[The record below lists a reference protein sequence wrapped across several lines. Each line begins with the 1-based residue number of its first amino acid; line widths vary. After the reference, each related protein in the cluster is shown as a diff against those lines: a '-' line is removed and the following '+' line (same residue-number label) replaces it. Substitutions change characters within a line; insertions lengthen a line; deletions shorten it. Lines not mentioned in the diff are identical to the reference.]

1 MTAPESKPRAFPGAR
16 WWKFDLHT
24 HTPASADYGKGPYQA
39 ERSQIEPVDWLLGFM
54 RAGIDCVAVTDHNS
68 GDWVDRLKSA
78 LEGLATSGHRDYRH
92 LHLFPG
98 VEITANGGAR
108 ALAIFDSG
116 RGAADVNALLGA
128 VGYRGVR
135 GHKDRAADQSLIEVV
150 QTIAK
155 CGAIAVLANVDGPAG
170 AWNRVTGSN
179 LAALFDCEDLFAME
193 PVEAS
198 ATPPEPYRQRR
209 LAWARVLGSAA
220 HDSAG
225 ETGANAPGSHFTWVK
240 MGEPRLDGLRLA
252 LLDGGGFSIRRS
264 DEADSPDPNVLPS
277 HYIKAIEIDAARY
290 MGRARRERLD
300 FSPWLNALVGG
311 RGTGKSTVVHAL
323 RVAARRDAELTGLD
337 DQSLARRT
345 FERFQRVPS
354 QRSDRGGLTRTTEYL
369 WQVVRD
375 DTRYR
380 VRWHQAA
387 TGVAVEEA
395 TADGWRPSSVQSVE
409 SHRFPLRIF
418 SQGQIGELAGE
429 NQQAL
434 LSVID
439 DAAGTADAK
448 RRLQDAVNEFHTLR
462 ARVRELNAR
471 LAARDGLL
479 VEREDVA
486 RKLARFEAGRHR
498 AVLATYQRRQ
508 SQLQELERQF
518 EVAEEAAGRIDAS
531 AAQLLAADVPDGTFD
546 DSPEDVA
553 ATSTAAAIGAGVN
566 AARAKLEAAAR
577 ELRQLVATE
586 RRALEAGTWRAVAH
600 QAESDYGALVQDLQ
614 AEGISDPR
622 EYDRL
627 TQDGQRLDT
636 ELAGLESLAERRS
649 ELAMQAEQCLDRLL
663 DCRRAVSSARQDFLQ
678 GALAGNRFVRIAV
691 NRYGDD
697 SKVVERSMRE
707 ALNVLDDRFA
717 ADILVEDDD
726 GAKGGVA
733 ELLTE
738 LPSGA
743 APRGDELER
752 RIANWKDRIRAASDG
767 EASGFGGAF
776 SNFLARETRRSPAL
790 LDGLLTWFPEDAL
803 QVDYSPAGDGTAF
816 RSIGQASAGQRAAAM
831 LAFLLAHGDEPLVLD
846 QPEDDLDNH
855 LIYDLVVRQMRENKR
870 RRQIIVVTH
879 NPNIVVNG
887 DAEMLHALDFQNG
900 QCIVTQSGSL
910 QDPAM
915 REEVCRI
922 MEGGREAF
930 ERRYRR
936 LGRE

>member
-1 MTAPESKPRAFPGAR
+1 MTAPESKSHAFPGAR

-24 HTPASADYGKGPYQA
+24 RTPASADYGKGPHQA
-39 ERSQIEPVDWLLGFM
+39 ERRQIEPQDWLLGLM
-54 RAGIDCVAVTDHNS
+54 QAGIDCVAVTDHNS

-78 LEGLATSGHRDYRH
+78 LDRLATRGHPDCRP

-98 VEITANGGAR
+98 VEITAAGGAR
-108 ALAIFDSG
+108 ALAIFGRDSG
-116 RGAADVNALLGA
+116 SADINALLAA

-135 GHKDRAADQSLIEVV
+135 GHSDRTADQSLIEVMQAIV
-150 QTIAK
+150 E
-155 CGAIAVLANVDGPAG
+155 CGAIAVLAHVDGPAG
-170 AWNRVTGSN
+170 AWNRMTGSD
-179 LAALFDCEDLFAME
+179 LAALFDCEHLFAME
-193 PVEAS
+193 VAEAS
-198 ATPPEPYRQRR
+198 ATPPEQYLQRR
-209 LAWARVLGSAA
+209 LTWAKVLGSAS
-220 HDSAG
+220 HDSAS
-225 ETGANAPGSHFTWVK
+225 ETNEPGSQFTWVK

-252 LLDGGGFSIRRS
+252 LLDGDGFSVRRS
-264 DEADSPDPNVLPS
+264 DEAEAPDPNVVPP
-277 HYIKAIEIDAARY
+277 HYIEAIEIDSARY
-290 MGRARRERLD
+290 MGRGRRERLD

-354 QRSDRGGLTRTTEYL
+354 QRSDRGGLTRSTEYL
-369 WQVVRD
+369 WQVVKG

-380 VRWHQAA
+380 VRWRQAA

-395 TADGWRPSSVQSVE
+395 NADGWRPSSVQSVE

-434 LSVID
+434 LGVID

-448 RRLQDAVNEFHTLR
+448 RRLQDAVNEFRTLR

-498 AVLATYQRRQ
+498 AVLAAYQRRRH
-508 SQLQELERQF
+508 QLQELERQF
-518 EVAEEAAGRIDAS
+518 EVAEQTAGRIDVS
-531 AAQLLAADVPDGTFD
+531 AAELLPADVPDGTFD
-546 DSPEDVA
+546 DSPEDAA
-553 ATSTAAAIGAGVN
+553 ATSTIRAVGAGVN
-566 AARAKLEAAAR
+566 AARGKLEAAAR
-577 ELRQLVATE
+577 DLRQLVATE
-586 RRALEAGTWRAVAH
+586 RQALEAGAWRAVAR
-600 QAESDYGALVQDLQ
+600 QAESDYAALVQDLQ

-622 EYDRL
+622 EYGRL
-627 TQDGQRLDT
+627 SQDGQRLDG
-636 ELAGLESLAERRS
+636 ELAHLEALAERRE
-649 ELAMQAEQCLDRLL
+649 ELAMQAEQCLDRVL
-663 DCRRAVSSARQDFLQ
+663 DCRRAISSARQDFLE
-678 GALAGNRFVRIAV
+678 GALARNRFVRIAV

-697 SKVVERSMRE
+697 SKVIERSMRE

-717 ADILVEDDD
+717 ADILLEHED
-726 GAKGGVA
+726 GAKGSVA
-733 ELLTE
+733 ELLTR
-738 LPSGA
+738 LPSDA
-743 APRGDELER
+743 APRDHEMER
-752 RIANWKDRIRAASDG
+752 RIAHWKDRVRAASDG

-803 QVDYSPAGDGTAF
+803 QVEYSPAGDGTDF

-831 LAFLLAHGDEPLVLD
+831 LAFLLAHGNEPLVLD

-887 DAEMLHALDFQNG
+887 DAEMLHALDFRNG

>member
-24 HTPASADYGKGPYQA
+24 RTPASADYGKGADQA
-39 ERSQIEPVDWLLGFM
+39 ERQIEPEDWLLGFM
-54 RAGIDCVAVTDHNS
+54 QAEIDCVAVTDHNS
-68 GDWVDRLKSA
+68 GDWVDKLKSA
-78 LEGLATSGHRDYRH
+78 LARLEASGHLGYRP

-98 VEITANGGAR
+98 VEITANGGVHV
-108 ALAIFDSG
+108 LAIFDRD
-116 RGAADVNALLGA
+116 RGAADINALLGA

-135 GHKDRAADQSLIEVV
+135 GHSDRAADRSPIEVV
-150 QTIAK
+150 QAIAA
-155 CGAIAVLANVDGPAG
+155 CGAIAVLADVDGPEG
-170 AWNRVTGSN
+170 AWNRMTGSS
-179 LAALFDCEDLFAME
+179 LAALLDSDDLFAME
-193 PVEAS
+193 AVEPS
-198 ATPPEPYRQRR
+198 AAPPELYGQRR
-209 LAWARVLGSAA
+209 LAWANVLGS
-220 HDSAG
+220 DSG
-225 ETGANAPGSHFTWVK
+225 GSTSETARLPRSRFTWVK

-264 DEADSPDPNVLPS
+264 DEDESFDPNVLPR
-277 HYIKAIEIDAARY
+277 HYVEAVEIDAARY
-290 MGRARRERLD
+290 MGNGRKERLD

-345 FERFQRVPS
+345 FERFHRVPS
-354 QRSDRGGLTRTTEYL
+354 QRSDRGGLTRSTEYL
-369 WQVVRD
+369 WHVVRD
-375 DTRYR
+375 DIRYR
-380 VRWHQAA
+380 VRWREA
-387 TGVAVEEA
+387 TTGTVVEEA
-395 TADGWRPSSVQSVE
+395 TDNGWRPSSVQSVE

-434 LSVID
+434 LGVID

-448 RRLQDAVNEFHTLR
+448 RRLQDAVNEFRALR
-462 ARVRELNAR
+462 ARVREFNAR
-471 LAARDGLL
+471 LAARDGLV

-486 RKLARFEAGRHR
+486 RKLSRFEAGRHR
-498 AVLATYQRRQ
+498 VVLATYQRRRRQ
-508 SQLQELERQF
+508 QRELERQF
-518 EVAEEAAGRIDAS
+518 DVAAQAAGRIDAS
-531 AAQLLAADVPDGTFD
+531 AAGLLAEDVPDGTFD
-546 DSPEDVA
+546 DSPEDLA
-553 ATSTAAAIGAGVN
+553 ATSTVRALGAGVN

-577 ELRQLVATE
+577 DLRHLVATE
-586 RRALEAGTWRAVAH
+586 RRALEASTWHAVAE
-600 QAESDYGALVQDLQ
+600 QAQADYTALVADLQ
-614 AEGISDPR
+614 AEGISDPS

-627 TQDGQRLDT
+627 TQDGQRLDG
-636 ELAGLESLAERRS
+636 ELADLASLAGQRD
-649 ELAMQAEQCLDRLL
+649 ELATRADECLDRVL

-678 GALAGNRFVRIAV
+678 AALAGNRFVRIAIS
-691 NRYGDD
+691 RYGDD
-697 SKVVERSMRE
+697 DKVIERSMRE

-717 ADILVEDDD
+717 ADILIESED
-726 GAKGGVA
+726 GARGSVA
-733 ELLTE
+733 ELLTQ
-738 LPSGA
+738 LPSGTEA
-743 APRGDELER
+743 RGQELER
-752 RIANWKDRIRAASDG
+752 RIANWKDRIRAASEGD
-767 EASGFGGAF
+767 ASGFGGAF
-776 SNFLARETRRSPAL
+776 SNYLARETERSPAL
-790 LDGLLTWFPEDAL
+790 LDGLLAWFPEDAL
-803 QVDYSPAGDGTAF
+803 QVDYSPAGDGAEF

-887 DAEMLHALDFQNG
+887 DAEMLHALDFHNG
-900 QCIVTQSGSL
+900 QCVVTQSGSL
-910 QDPAM
+910 QDAAM

>member
-1 MTAPESKPRAFPGAR
+1 MTAPESKPHAFPGAR
-16 WWKFDLHT
+16 WWKFDLHA
-24 HTPASADYGKGPYQA
+24 HTPASADYAKGPHRA
-39 ERSQIEPVDWLLGFM
+39 DRSKIEPEDWLLNFM
-54 RAGIDCVAVTDHNS
+54 RAEIDCVAVTDHNS
-68 GDWVDRLKSA
+68 GDWVDKLKSA
-78 LEGLATSGHRDYRH
+78 LDRFASGGHPDYRP

-98 VEITANGGAR
+98 VEVTANGGAR
-108 ALAIFDSG
+108 ALAIFDHD
-116 RGAADVNALLGA
+116 RGAADINTLLGA

-135 GHKDRAADQSLIEVV
+135 GHSDRAADQSLTEVV
-150 QTIAK
+150 QAIAE
-155 CGAIAVLANVDGPAG
+155 CGAIAVLAHVDGPAG
-170 AWNRVTGSN
+170 AWNRMTGSS
-179 LAALFDCEDLFAME
+179 LAALFDCDDLFAME
-193 PVEAS
+193 VAQAS
-198 ATPPEPYRQRR
+198 ATPPEQYLQRR
-209 LAWARVLGSAA
+209 LAWAKVLGSAS
-220 HDSAG
+220 HDSASATN
-225 ETGANAPGSHFTWVK
+225 EPGSHFTWVK

-264 DEADSPDPNVLPS
+264 DETEAPDPNVLPP
-277 HYIKAIEIDAARY
+277 HYIEAIEIDAARY
-290 MGRARRERLD
+290 MGRGRRERLD

-354 QRSDRGGLTRTTEYL
+354 QRSDRGGLTRSTEYL

-380 VRWHQAA
+380 VRWRQAA

-395 TADGWRPSSVQSVE
+395 AADGWRPSSVQSVE
-409 SHRFPLRIF
+409 SHRIPLRIF

-434 LSVID
+434 LNVID

-448 RRLQDAVNEFHTLR
+448 RRLQDAVNEFRTLR

-471 LAARDGLL
+471 LAARDGLV

-486 RKLARFEAGRHR
+486 RKLSRFEAGRHR
-498 AVLATYQRRQ
+498 AVLAAYQRRRHQ
-508 SQLQELERQF
+508 RQELERQF
-518 EVAEEAAGRIDAS
+518 EAAEQAAGRIDAS
-531 AAQLLAADVPDGTFD
+531 AAELLAADVPDGTFD
-546 DSPEDVA
+546 DSPEDAA
-553 ATSTAAAIGAGVN
+553 ATSTIGAIGAGVT
-566 AARAKLEAAAR
+566 AARGKLEAAAR
-577 ELRQLVATE
+577 DLRQLVATE
-586 RRALEAGTWRAVAH
+586 RRALEASTWHAVAR
-600 QAESDYGALVQDLQ
+600 QAESDYAALVQDLQ

-622 EYDRL
+622 EYGRL
-627 TQDGQRLDT
+627 TQDGQRLDG
-636 ELAGLESLAERRS
+636 ELANLESLAEQRK
-649 ELAMQAEQCLDRLL
+649 ELATQAEQCLDRVL
-663 DCRRAVSSARQDFLQ
+663 DCRRAISSARQDFLE
-678 GALAGNRFVRIAV
+678 GALARNRFVRVAV

-697 SKVVERSMRE
+697 SKVIERSMRE

-717 ADILVEDDD
+717 ADILLEHED
-726 GAKGGVA
+726 GARGSVA
-733 ELLTE
+733 ELLTQ
-738 LPSGA
+738 LPNGT
-743 APRGDELER
+743 APRGDEMER
-752 RIANWKDRIRAASDG
+752 RIALWKDRVRAASDG

-803 QVDYSPAGDGTAF
+803 QVEYSPAGDGTDF

-887 DAEMLHALDFQNG
+887 DAEMLHALDFQSG